1 MSVQRKFMLTLTG
14 LVLLAMLASIV
25 VISYSKHA
33 EIQAGVNTDKER
45 LNREISNILTVTDSL
60 LSQQVQSSMKLFK
73 LRIAAAGEVSQGEPL
88 SYAALQVPDLLLG
101 GKAQGNNYQLV
112 DDLTGIMGG
121 TATLFSKAG
130 EDFVRISTNVVTDTG
145 RATGTV
151 LNPAGAAMAAIK
163 QGKAFYGSVDILGN
177 PFVTGYEPLFDAQ
190 GNVVG
195 IGYVGYKADLDA
207 LSQLLASTR
216 ILNTGF
222 VALLDRNGAVR
233 AQSGHLST
241 AELEQILKSKTEE
254 WTIETQLFAPWGY
267 QIVSAYSNTELS
279 AAVRDNVLMRSAA
292 IAVGAAIL
300 LLVVYWLTHSIV
312 VTRVNDTIR
321 AIKAITEGEGD
332 LTRRFSN
339 YSSDEFGE
347 MARCFDQL
355 LEQLRL
361 TIVDLRN
368 MTHGL
373 VDASVELA
381 QVAEESSAEVVKQ
394 TCDLEMTAS
403 SIHELATT
411 ASVVAHNAE
420 QAEHSSVAASRLTQ
434 GAMKTL
440 DASVKNA
447 AQQLL
452 DSQQSQRSIA
462 SLSAS
467 SAEIG
472 KVLEVINTIAE
483 QTNLL
488 ALNAAIEAARAGE
501 QGRGFS
507 VVADEVRLL
516 AGRTQSSTG
525 EIKRMIE
532 QLQQGV
538 NEVQSLN
545 SNAQATV
552 KDNEVKAA
560 EASQA
565 MDLVLK
571 AIEEINHLNSQI
583 SSAAA
588 EQRDVADG
596 VSQKTNHIHMAAQ
609 QNAVHSATTKDS
621 SQGLKRIAE
630 NFSTVLSK
638 FKV

>member
-14 LVLLAMLASIV
+14 LVLLAMLGSIV
-25 VISYSKHA
+25 VISFSKFQ
-33 EIQAGVNTDKER
+33 EIETGVNTDKDR
-45 LNREISNILTVTDSL
+45 LNREISNILTITDSL
-60 LSQQVQSSMKLFK
+60 LTQQVQSSMKLLS
-73 LRIAAAGEVSQGEPL
+73 LRIKALGPVSQGELL
-88 SYAALQVPDLLLG
+88 SFGSQQVPDLVLG
-101 GKAQGNNYQLV
+101 AETQGNKYQLV
-112 DDLTGIMGG
+112 DDLTAVMGG
-121 TATLFSKAG
+121 TATLFSRTG
-130 EDFVRISTNVVTDTG
+130 DDFVRISTNVVTDTG
-145 RATGTV
+145 RATGT
-151 LNPAGAAMAAIK
+151 LLAPTGAAMAAIR
-163 QGKAFYGSVDILGN
+163 QGNAFYGSVDILGN
-177 PFVTGYEPLFDAQ
+177 PFVTGYEPLSDAQ
-190 GNVVG
+190 GKVVG
-195 IGYVGYKADLDA
+195 ISYVGYKADLES
-207 LSQLLASTR
+207 LRQLLASSRLLTS
-216 ILNTGF
+216 GF
-222 VALLDRNGAVR
+222 VALLDRNGAIR
-233 AQSGHLST
+233 AQSSHIKPE
-241 AELEQILKSKTEE
+241 ELEQILKTKNPDWTVHTED
-254 WTIETQLFAPWGY
+254 FAPWGY

-279 AAVRDNVLMRSAA
+279 AAVRANVVKSSAA

-300 LLVVYWLTHSIV
+300 LVVVYWLTHSIV

-361 TIVDLRN
+361 TIVELGS

-373 VDASVELA
+373 VQASVELA
-381 QVAEESSAEVVKQ
+381 HVAEESSAEVVKQ
-394 TCDLEMTAS
+394 TCDLEVTAS
-403 SIHELATT
+403 SVHELATT

-420 QAEHSSVAASRLTQ
+420 QAEQASVEASRLTQ

-440 DASVKNA
+440 EASVKNA

-462 SLSAS
+462 SLSLS
-467 SAEIG
+467 STEIG

-538 NEVQSLN
+538 NEVQTLN
-545 SNAQATV
+545 STAQTTV
-552 KDNEVKAA
+552 KDNEVKAS
-560 EASQA
+560 EASHA

-583 SSAAA
+583 STAAA

-596 VSQKTNHIHMAAQ
+596 VSQKTNHIHSAAQ

-621 SQGLKRIAE
+621 SLGLKRIAE
-630 NFSTVLSK
+630 DFSAVLSK

>member
-1 MSVQRKFMLTLTG
+1 MLTLTG
-14 LVLLAMLASIV
+14 LVLLAMLVSIA
-25 VISYSKHA
+25 VISFSKYA
-33 EIQAGVNTDKER
+33 EIEAGVKTDKER
-45 LNREISNILTVTDSL
+45 LNREISNILTITDTL

-73 LRIAAAGEVSQGEPL
+73 QRIAAEGEVSQGELL
-88 SYAALQVPDLLLG
+88 SYAAFKAPDLLLG

-112 DDLTGIMGG
+112 DALTAIMGG
-121 TATLFSKAG
+121 TATVFSRSG

-190 GNVVG
+190 GKVVG
-195 IGYVGYKADLDA
+195 IGYVGYKADLEA

-216 ILNTGF
+216 ILNSGF
-222 VALLDRNGAVR
+222 VALLDRNGAIR
-233 AQSGHLST
+233 AQSGHLT
-241 AELEQILKSKTEE
+241 AAELEQILKNKTDEWTLKTE
-254 WTIETQLFAPWGY
+254 LFAPWGY
-267 QIVSAYSNTELS
+267 QIITAYSNTELA
-279 AAVRDNVLMRSAA
+279 AAVRDNVLVRSAS
-292 IAVGAAIL
+292 IAAGAAVL

-381 QVAEESSAEVVKQ
+381 QVAEGSSAEVAKQ
-394 TCDLEMTAS
+394 TVDIEGTARSVHNLAETAS
-403 SIHELATT
+403 L
-411 ASVVAHNAE
+411 VAQNAE
-420 QAEHSSVAASRLTQ
+420 QAEHASADASRLTQ
-434 GAMKTL
+434 GAMKAL
-440 DASVKNA
+440 DAAAKNA
-447 AQQLL
+447 AQQLV
-452 DSQQSQRSIA
+452 DVQQSHLSIQA
-462 SLSAS
+462 LSAS

-472 KVLEVINTIAE
+472 KVLDVINTIAE

-538 NEVQSLN
+538 TEVQSLN
-545 SNAQATV
+545 SSYQSTV
-552 KDNEVKAA
+552 KDNESKAA
-560 EASQA
+560 QASNS
-565 MDLVLK
+565 MDLVLQSIE
-571 AIEEINHLNSQI
+571 AITRLNKQI
-583 SSAAA
+583 SEVAA
-588 EQRDVADG
+588 EQRDVAAS
-596 VSQKTNHIHMAAQ
+596 VNQKTNQIHSAAQ
-609 QNAVHSATTKDS
+609 QNAQHSATTKDS
-621 SQGLKRIAE
+621 SRGLKNIAE
-630 NFSTVLSK
+630 NFSAVLAK

>member
-14 LVLLAMLASIV
+14 LVLLAMLGSIV
-25 VISYSKHA
+25 VISFTKYQ
-33 EIQAGVNTDKER
+33 EIENSVNTDKDR
-45 LNREISNILTVTDSL
+45 LNREITNILTITDSL
-60 LSQQVQSSMKLFK
+60 LSQQVQSSMKLFRQ
-73 LRIAAAGEVSQGEPL
+73 RIAALGPVSQGETL
-88 SYAALQVPDLLLG
+88 SFGSQQVPDLLLG
-101 GKAQGNNYQLV
+101 NEGQGNKYQLV
-112 DDLTGIMGG
+112 DDLTSIMGG
-121 TATLFSKAG
+121 TATIFSRTG
-130 EDFVRISTNVVTDTG
+130 DDFVRISTNVVTDTG
-145 RATGTV
+145 RATGT
-151 LNPAGAAMAAIK
+151 LLAPTGAAMAAIR
-163 QGKAFYGSVDILGN
+163 QGNAFYGSVDILGN
-177 PFVTGYEPLFDAQ
+177 PFVTGYEPLTNAQ
-190 GNVVG
+190 GAVVG
-195 IGYVGYKADLDA
+195 IGYVGYKADLES
-207 LSQLLASTR
+207 LRQLLASSRLLTS
-216 ILNTGF
+216 GF
-222 VALLDRNGAVR
+222 VALLDRNGAIR
-233 AQSGHLST
+233 AQSGHIK
-241 AELEQILKSKTEE
+241 AEELEQILKTKNPD
-254 WTIETQLFAPWGY
+254 WTIQTEQFTPWGY
-267 QIVSAYSNTELS
+267 QIVSAYSNDELS
-279 AAVRDNVLMRSAA
+279 GEVRSNVIKRSAA
-292 IAVGAAIL
+292 IAVGAVIL

-361 TIVDLRN
+361 TIVQLCS
-368 MTHGL
+368 MTQGL
-373 VDASVELA
+373 VQASVELA
-381 QVAEESSAEVVKQ
+381 HVAEESSAEVVKQ
-394 TCDLEMTAS
+394 TCDLEVTAS
-403 SIHELATT
+403 SVHELATT

-420 QAEHSSVAASRLTQ
+420 QAEQASVEASRLTQ

-440 DASVKNA
+440 EASVKNA

-538 NEVQSLN
+538 NEVQTLN
-545 SNAQATV
+545 STAQATV
-552 KDNEVKAA
+552 KDNEVKAS
-560 EASQA
+560 EASNA
-565 MDLVLK
+565 MDLVLQ

-596 VSQKTNHIHMAAQ
+596 VSQKTNYIHTAAQ

-630 NFSTVLSK
+630 DFSAVLSK

>member
-14 LVLLAMLASIV
+14 LVLLAMLGSIV
-25 VISYSKHA
+25 VISFSKYS
-33 EIQAGVNTDKER
+33 EIESRVNSDKER
-45 LNREISNILTVTDSL
+45 LNREITNILTVTDSL
-60 LSQQVQSSMKLFK
+60 LGQQVQSSMKL
-73 LRIAAAGEVSQGEPL
+73 LRQRIAALGPVSQGDTL
-88 SYAALQVPDLLLG
+88 SFGSQQVPDLLLG
-101 GKAQGNNYQLV
+101 TEGQANKYQLV
-112 DDLTGIMGG
+112 DELTAIMGG
-121 TATLFSKAG
+121 TATIFSRSG
-130 EDFVRISTNVVTDTG
+130 DDFIRISTNVVTDTG
-145 RATGTV
+145 RATGT
-151 LNPAGAAMAAIK
+151 LLAPTGAAMAAIR

-177 PFVTGYEPLFDAQ
+177 PFVTGYEPLTNVQ
-190 GNVVG
+190 GEVVG
-195 IGYVGYKADLDA
+195 IGYVGYKADLEA
-207 LSQLLASTR
+207 LHQLLAATR
-216 ILNTGF
+216 LLTSGF

-233 AQSGHLST
+233 AKSSHIN
-241 AELEQILKSKTEE
+241 AEQLEQILKTNNQDWAIQTEQF
-254 WTIETQLFAPWGY
+254 TPWGY
-267 QIVSAYSNTELS
+267 QIVTAYSNEELN
-279 AAVRDNVLMRSAA
+279 AEVRANVIKTSLV
-292 IAVGAAIL
+292 IVVGATIL

-312 VTRVNDTIR
+312 VTRVNDTIK

-339 YSSDEFGE
+339 YSTDEFGE

-361 TIVDLRN
+361 TIVELRS

-373 VDASVELA
+373 VQASVELA
-381 QVAEESSAEVVKQ
+381 HVAEESSAEVVKQ
-394 TCDLEMTAS
+394 TVDLEVTAS
-403 SIHELATT
+403 SVHELATT

-420 QAEHSSVAASRLTQ
+420 QAEQASVEASRLTQ

-440 DASVKNA
+440 EASVKNA
-447 AQQLL
+447 AQQLV
-452 DSQQSQRSIA
+452 DSQHSQRSIA

-488 ALNAAIEAARAGE
+488 ALNAAIEAARAVE

-538 NEVQSLN
+538 NEVQNLN
-545 SNAQATV
+545 STAQATV

-583 SSAAA
+583 STAAA

-596 VSQKTNHIHMAAQ
+596 VSQKTNHIHSAAQ

-630 NFSTVLSK
+630 DFSAVLSK

>member
-14 LVLLAMLASIV
+14 LVLLAMLGSIV
-25 VISYSKHA
+25 VISFSKYQ
-33 EIQAGVNTDKER
+33 EIETTVNTDKDR
-45 LNREISNILTVTDSL
+45 LNREITNILTITDSL
-60 LSQQVQSSMKLFK
+60 LSQQVQSSMKLFRK
-73 LRIAAAGEVSQGEPL
+73 RIADLGPVSQGETL
-88 SYAALQVPDLLLG
+88 SFGSQQVPDLLLG
-101 GKAQGNNYQLV
+101 SAGQGNKYQLV
-112 DDLTGIMGG
+112 DDLTAIMGG
-121 TATLFSKAG
+121 TATIFSRTG
-130 EDFVRISTNVVTDTG
+130 DDFVRISTNVVTDTG
-145 RATGTV
+145 RATGT
-151 LNPAGAAMAAIK
+151 LLAPTGAAMAAIH
-163 QGKAFYGSVDILGN
+163 QGNAFYGSVDILGN
-177 PFVTGYEPLFDAQ
+177 PFVTGYEPLTNAQ
-190 GNVVG
+190 GEVVG
-195 IGYVGYKADLDA
+195 IGYVGYKADLEA
-207 LSQLLASTR
+207 LRQLLASSRLLTS
-216 ILNTGF
+216 GF
-222 VALLDRNGAVR
+222 VALLDRNGAIR
-233 AQSGHLST
+233 AQSSHIK
-241 AELEQILKSKTEE
+241 AEELEQILKTKNPD
-254 WTIETQLFAPWGY
+254 WTIQTEQFAPWGY
-267 QIVSAYSNTELS
+267 QIVSAYSNDELS
-279 AAVRDNVLMRSAA
+279 AEVRGNVIKRSAA
-292 IAVGAAIL
+292 IAAGAAIL

-339 YSSDEFGE
+339 YSTDEFGE

-361 TIVDLRN
+361 TIVELRS

-373 VDASVELA
+373 VQASVELA
-381 QVAEESSAEVVKQ
+381 HVAEESSAEVVKQ
-394 TCDLEMTAS
+394 TCDLEVTAS
-403 SIHELATT
+403 SVHELATT

-420 QAEHSSVAASRLTQ
+420 QAEQASVEASRLTQ

-440 DASVKNA
+440 EASVKNA

-462 SLSAS
+462 SLSVS

-538 NEVQSLN
+538 NEVQTLN
-545 SNAQATV
+545 STAQATV
-552 KDNEVKAA
+552 KDNEIKAS
-560 EASQA
+560 EASNA
-565 MDLVLK
+565 MDLVLQ

-583 SSAAA
+583 STAAA

-596 VSQKTNHIHMAAQ
+596 VSQKTNHIHTAAQ

-630 NFSTVLSK
+630 DFSAVLSK

>member
-14 LVLLAMLASIV
+14 LVLLAMLASIIL
-25 VISYSKHA
+25 ISFTKYQ
-33 EIQAGVNTDKER
+33 EIESSVNQDQDR
-45 LNREISNILTVTDSL
+45 LNREITNILTITDSL
-60 LSQQVQSSMKLFK
+60 LSQQVQSSMKLF
-73 LRIAAAGEVSQGEPL
+73 LRRIAEMGAVSQGDDLTFGPQ
-88 SYAALQVPDLLLG
+88 QVPDLLLG
-101 GKAQGNNYQLV
+101 TAAQGNNYQLV
-112 DDLTGIMGG
+112 DDLTSIMGG
-121 TATLFSKAG
+121 TATIFSRSG
-130 EDFVRISTNVVTDTG
+130 EDFVRISTNVVTDKG
-145 RATGTV
+145 RATGT
-151 LNPAGAAMAAIK
+151 LLAPTGAAIAAIR

-177 PFVTGYEPLFDAQ
+177 PFVTGYEPLLNAQ
-190 GNVVG
+190 GAVVG
-195 IGYVGYKADLDA
+195 IGYVGYKADLES
-207 LSQLLASTR
+207 LQQLLASSR
-216 ILNTGF
+216 LLDSGF
-222 VALLDRNGAVR
+222 VALLDRNGAIR
-233 AQSGHLST
+233 AQSSHIQAS
-241 AELEQILKSKTEE
+241 ELEQILKTKNPDWSIQTA
-254 WTIETQLFAPWGY
+254 QFAPWGY
-267 QIVSAYSNTELS
+267 QIVSAYSHAELN
-279 AAVRDNVLMRSAA
+279 AAVRDNVIKRSVA
-292 IAVGAAIL
+292 IAVGAIIL

-361 TIVDLRN
+361 TIVELRS

-373 VDASVELA
+373 VQASVELTK
-381 QVAEESSAEVVKQ
+381 VAEESSAEVAKQ
-394 TCDLEMTAS
+394 TSDIEVTAS

-411 ASVVAHNAE
+411 SSVVAQNAE
-420 QAEHSSVAASRLTQ
+420 QAEHASVEASKLTQ

-440 DASVKNA
+440 DAAVKNA
-447 AQQLL
+447 AQQLQ
-452 DSQQSQRSIA
+452 DSQHSQRSIA
-462 SLSAS
+462 TLSAS

-538 NEVQSLN
+538 TEVQLLN
-545 SNAQATV
+545 TNAQDTV
-552 KDNEVKAA
+552 KDNEIK
-560 EASQA
+560 ASQA
-565 MDLVLK
+565 NNAMVLVLK
-571 AIEEINHLNSQI
+571 AIEEINQLNAQI

-588 EQRDVADG
+588 EQRDVADA
-596 VSQKTNHIHMAAQ
+596 VNQKTSHIHSAAQ
-609 QNAVHSATTKDS
+609 QNAMHSATTKDS
-621 SQGLKRIAE
+621 SQGLKQIAE
-630 NFSTVLSK
+630 NFSAVLSK

>member
-14 LVLLAMLASIV
+14 LVLLAMLGSIV
-25 VISYSKHA
+25 VISFTKYQ
-33 EIQAGVNTDKER
+33 EIQSSVNTDKDR
-45 LNREISNILTVTDSL
+45 LNREITNILTITDSL
-60 LSQQVQSSMKLFK
+60 LSQQVQSSMKLFRQ
-73 LRIAAAGEVSQGEPL
+73 RIAALGPVSQGETL
-88 SYAALQVPDLLLG
+88 SFGTQQVPDLLLG
-101 GKAQGNNYQLV
+101 SEGQGNKYQLV
-112 DDLTGIMGG
+112 DDLTSIMGG
-121 TATLFSKAG
+121 TATIFSRTG
-130 EDFVRISTNVVTDTG
+130 DDFVRISTNVVTDTG
-145 RATGTV
+145 RATGT
-151 LNPAGAAMAAIK
+151 LLAPTGAAMAAIR
-163 QGKAFYGSVDILGN
+163 QGNAFYGSVDILGN
-177 PFVTGYEPLFDAQ
+177 PFVTGYEPLTNAE
-190 GNVVG
+190 GEVVG
-195 IGYVGYKADLDA
+195 ISYVGYKADLES
-207 LSQLLASTR
+207 LRQLLASSRLLTS
-216 ILNTGF
+216 GF
-222 VALLDRNGAVR
+222 VALLDRNGAIR
-233 AQSGHLST
+233 AQSGHIK
-241 AELEQILKSKTEE
+241 AEELEQILKTKNPD
-254 WTIETQLFAPWGY
+254 WTIQTEQFTPWGY
-267 QIVSAYSNTELS
+267 QIVSAYSNDELS
-279 AAVRDNVLMRSAA
+279 GEVRSNVIKRSAA
-292 IAVGAAIL
+292 IAIGAAIL

-361 TIVDLRN
+361 TIVELRS

-373 VDASVELA
+373 VQASVELA
-381 QVAEESSAEVVKQ
+381 HVAEESSAEVVKQ
-394 TCDLEMTAS
+394 TCDLEVTAS
-403 SIHELATT
+403 SVHELATT

-420 QAEHSSVAASRLTQ
+420 QAEQASVEASRLTQ

-440 DASVKNA
+440 EASVKNA

-538 NEVQSLN
+538 NEVQTLN
-545 SNAQATV
+545 STAQATV
-552 KDNEVKAA
+552 KDNEVKAS
-560 EASQA
+560 EASNA
-565 MDLVLK
+565 MDLVLQ

-583 SSAAA
+583 STAAA

-596 VSQKTNHIHMAAQ
+596 VSQKTNHIHSAAQ

-630 NFSTVLSK
+630 DFSAVLSK

>member
-14 LVLLAMLASIV
+14 LVLLAMLGSIV
-25 VISYSKHA
+25 VISFTKYQ
-33 EIQAGVNTDKER
+33 EIQSSVNTDKDR
-45 LNREISNILTVTDSL
+45 LNREITNILTITDSL
-60 LSQQVQSSMKLFK
+60 LSQQVQSSMKLFRQ
-73 LRIAAAGEVSQGEPL
+73 RIAALGPVSQGETL
-88 SYAALQVPDLLLG
+88 SFGTQQVPDLLLG
-101 GKAQGNNYQLV
+101 SEGQGNKYQLV
-112 DDLTGIMGG
+112 DDLTSIMGG
-121 TATLFSKAG
+121 TATIFSRTG
-130 EDFVRISTNVVTDTG
+130 DDFVRISTNVVTDTG
-145 RATGTV
+145 RATGT
-151 LNPAGAAMAAIK
+151 LLAPTGAAMAAIR
-163 QGKAFYGSVDILGN
+163 QGNAFYGSVDILGN
-177 PFVTGYEPLFDAQ
+177 PFVTGYEPLTNAE
-190 GNVVG
+190 GEVVG
-195 IGYVGYKADLDA
+195 ISYVGYKADLES
-207 LSQLLASTR
+207 LRQLLASSRLLTS
-216 ILNTGF
+216 GF
-222 VALLDRNGAVR
+222 VALLDRNGAIR
-233 AQSGHLST
+233 AQSGHIK
-241 AELEQILKSKTEE
+241 AEELEQILKTKNPD
-254 WTIETQLFAPWGY
+254 WTIQTEQFTPWGY
-267 QIVSAYSNTELS
+267 QIVSAYSNDELS
-279 AAVRDNVLMRSAA
+279 GEVRSNVIKRSAA

-361 TIVDLRN
+361 TIVELRS

-373 VDASVELA
+373 VQASVELA
-381 QVAEESSAEVVKQ
+381 HVAEESSAEVVKQ
-394 TCDLEMTAS
+394 TCDLEVTAS
-403 SIHELATT
+403 SVHELATT

-420 QAEHSSVAASRLTQ
+420 QAEQASVEASRLTQ

-440 DASVKNA
+440 EASVKNA

-538 NEVQSLN
+538 NEVQTLN
-545 SNAQATV
+545 STAQATV
-552 KDNEVKAA
+552 KDNEVKAS
-560 EASQA
+560 EASNA
-565 MDLVLK
+565 MDLVLQ

-583 SSAAA
+583 STAAA

-596 VSQKTNHIHMAAQ
+596 VSQKTNHIHSAAQ

-630 NFSTVLSK
+630 DFSAVLSK

>member
-1 MSVQRKFMLTLTG
+1 
-14 LVLLAMLASIV
+14 
-25 VISYSKHA
+25 VIK
-33 EIQAGVNTDKER
+33 
-45 LNREISNILTVTDSL
+45 
-60 LSQQVQSSMKLFK
+60 
-73 LRIAAAGEVSQGEPL
+73 
-88 SYAALQVPDLLLG
+88 
-101 GKAQGNNYQLV
+101 
-112 DDLTGIMGG
+112 
-121 TATLFSKAG
+121 
-130 EDFVRISTNVVTDTG
+130 
-145 RATGTV
+145 
-151 LNPAGAAMAAIK
+151 
-163 QGKAFYGSVDILGN
+163 
-177 PFVTGYEPLFDAQ
+177 
-190 GNVVG
+190 
-195 IGYVGYKADLDA
+195 
-207 LSQLLASTR
+207 
-216 ILNTGF
+216 
-222 VALLDRNGAVR
+222 
-233 AQSGHLST
+233 
-241 AELEQILKSKTEE
+241 
-254 WTIETQLFAPWGY
+254 
-267 QIVSAYSNTELS
+267 
-279 AAVRDNVLMRSAA
+279 RSAA

-332 LTRRFSN
+332 LTRRFFN

-355 LEQLRL
+355 PEQLRL
-361 TIVDLRN
+361 TIVELRS

-373 VDASVELA
+373 VQASVELA
-381 QVAEESSAEVVKQ
+381 HVAEESSAEVVKQ
-394 TCDLEMTAS
+394 TCDLEVTAS

-411 ASVVAHNAE
+411 ASVVAQNAE
-420 QAEHSSVAASRLTQ
+420 QAEQASVEASRLTQ

-440 DASVKNA
+440 DAAVKNA

-467 SAEIG
+467 STEIG

-545 SNAQATV
+545 TTAQATV
-552 KDNEVKAA
+552 KDNEVKAG
-560 EASQA
+560 EASHA

-588 EQRDVADG
+588 EQSDVADG
-596 VSQKTNHIHMAAQ
+596 VNQKTNHIHSAAQ
-609 QNAVHSATTKDS
+609 QNAIHRPRQKTLVRA
-621 SQGLKRIAE
+621 
-630 NFSTVLSK
+630 
-638 FKV
+638 

>member
-1 MSVQRKFMLTLTG
+1 MLTLTG
-14 LVLLAMLASIV
+14 LVLLAMLGSIV
-25 VISYSKHA
+25 VISFSKYS
-33 EIQAGVNTDKER
+33 EIESRVNSDKER
-45 LNREISNILTVTDSL
+45 LNREITNILTVTDSL
-60 LSQQVQSSMKLFK
+60 LGQQVQSSMKL
-73 LRIAAAGEVSQGEPL
+73 LRQRIAALGPVSQGDTL
-88 SYAALQVPDLLLG
+88 SFGSQQVPDLLLG
-101 GKAQGNNYQLV
+101 TEGQANKYQLV
-112 DDLTGIMGG
+112 DELTAIMGG
-121 TATLFSKAG
+121 TATIFSRSG
-130 EDFVRISTNVVTDTG
+130 DDFIRISTNVVTDTG
-145 RATGTV
+145 RATGT
-151 LNPAGAAMAAIK
+151 LLAPTGAAMAAIR

-177 PFVTGYEPLFDAQ
+177 PFVTGYEPLTNVQ
-190 GNVVG
+190 GEVVG
-195 IGYVGYKADLDA
+195 IGYVGYKADLEA
-207 LSQLLASTR
+207 LHQLLAATR
-216 ILNTGF
+216 LLTSGF

-233 AQSGHLST
+233 AKSSHIN
-241 AELEQILKSKTEE
+241 AEQLGQILKTNNQD
-254 WTIETQLFAPWGY
+254 WTIQTEQFTPWGY
-267 QIVSAYSNTELS
+267 QIVTAYSNEELN
-279 AAVRDNVLMRSAA
+279 AEVRANVIKTSLV
-292 IAVGAAIL
+292 IVVGATIL

-312 VTRVNDTIR
+312 VTRVNDTIK

-339 YSSDEFGE
+339 YSTDEFGE

-361 TIVDLRN
+361 TIVELRS

-373 VDASVELA
+373 VQASVELA
-381 QVAEESSAEVVKQ
+381 HVAEESSAEVVKQ
-394 TCDLEMTAS
+394 TVDLEVTAS
-403 SIHELATT
+403 SVHELATT

-420 QAEHSSVAASRLTQ
+420 QAEQASVEASRLTQ

-440 DASVKNA
+440 EASVKNA
-447 AQQLL
+447 AQQLV
-452 DSQQSQRSIA
+452 DSQHSQRSIA

-538 NEVQSLN
+538 NEVQNLN
-545 SNAQATV
+545 STAQATV

-583 SSAAA
+583 STAAA

-596 VSQKTNHIHMAAQ
+596 VSQKTNHIHSAAQ

-630 NFSTVLSK
+630 DFSAVLSK

>member
-14 LVLLAMLASIV
+14 LVLLAMLGSIV
-25 VISYSKHA
+25 VISFSKYK
-33 EIQAGVNTDKER
+33 EIETAVNTDKDR
-45 LNREISNILTVTDSL
+45 LNREITNILTITDSL
-60 LSQQVQSSMKLFK
+60 LGQQVQSSMKLF
-73 LRIAAAGEVSQGEPL
+73 RIRLAEAGPVSQGEVL
-88 SYAALQVPDLLLG
+88 SFGSQQVPDLLLG
-101 GKAQGNNYQLV
+101 TEGQGNTYQLV
-112 DDLTGIMGG
+112 DDLTATMGG
-121 TATLFSKAG
+121 TATLFSRTG
-130 EDFVRISTNVVTDTG
+130 DDFVRISTNVVTDTG
-145 RATGTV
+145 RATGT
-151 LNPAGAAMAAIK
+151 LLAPAGAAMAAIR

-177 PFVTGYEPLFDAQ
+177 PFVTGYEPLTNAQ
-190 GNVVG
+190 GEVVG
-195 IGYVGYKADLDA
+195 IGYVGYKADLEA
-207 LSQLLASTR
+207 LRQLLASSRLLTS
-216 ILNTGF
+216 GF
-222 VALLDRNGAVR
+222 VALLDRNGAIR
-233 AQSGHLST
+233 AQSSHIK
-241 AELEQILKSKTEE
+241 AEELEQILKTKNPD
-254 WTIETQLFAPWGY
+254 WTIQTEQFAPWGY
-267 QIVSAYSNTELS
+267 QIVSAYSNEELS
-279 AAVRDNVLMRSAA
+279 AEVRDNVIHTSL
-292 IAVGAAIL
+292 IIVVGAIIL

-312 VTRVNDTIR
+312 VTRVNDTIK

-339 YSSDEFGE
+339 YSTDEFGE

-361 TIVDLRN
+361 TIVELGS

-373 VDASVELA
+373 VQASVELA
-381 QVAEESSAEVVKQ
+381 HVAEESSAEVVKQ
-394 TCDLEMTAS
+394 TCDLEVTAS
-403 SIHELATT
+403 SVHELATT

-420 QAEHSSVAASRLTQ
+420 QAEQASVEASRLTQ

-440 DASVKNA
+440 EASVKNA

-452 DSQQSQRSIA
+452 DSQQSQRSIE

-538 NEVQSLN
+538 NEVQTLN
-545 SNAQATV
+545 STAQTTV
-552 KDNEVKAA
+552 KDNEVKAS
-560 EASQA
+560 EASSA
-565 MDLVLK
+565 MDLVLQ

-583 SSAAA
+583 STAAA

-596 VSQKTNHIHMAAQ
+596 VSQKTNHIHSAAQ

-621 SQGLKRIAE
+621 SQSLKLIAE
-630 NFSTVLSK
+630 DFSAVLSK

>member
-14 LVLLAMLASIV
+14 LVLLAMLGSIV
-25 VISYSKHA
+25 VISFTKYQ
-33 EIQAGVNTDKER
+33 EIQSSVNTDKDR
-45 LNREISNILTVTDSL
+45 LNREITNILTITDSL
-60 LSQQVQSSMKLFK
+60 LSQQVQSSMKLFRQ
-73 LRIAAAGEVSQGEPL
+73 RIAALGPVSQGETL
-88 SYAALQVPDLLLG
+88 SFGTQQVPDLLLG
-101 GKAQGNNYQLV
+101 SEGQGNKYQLV
-112 DDLTGIMGG
+112 DDLTSIMGG
-121 TATLFSKAG
+121 TATIFSRTG
-130 EDFVRISTNVVTDTG
+130 DDFVRISTNVVTDTG
-145 RATGTV
+145 RATGT
-151 LNPAGAAMAAIK
+151 LLAPTGAAMAAIR
-163 QGKAFYGSVDILGN
+163 QGNAFYGSVDILGN
-177 PFVTGYEPLFDAQ
+177 PFVTGYEPLTNAE
-190 GNVVG
+190 GEVVG
-195 IGYVGYKADLDA
+195 IGYVGYKADLES
-207 LSQLLASTR
+207 LRQLLASSRLLTS
-216 ILNTGF
+216 GF
-222 VALLDRNGAVR
+222 VALLDRNGAIR
-233 AQSGHLST
+233 AQSGHIK
-241 AELEQILKSKTEE
+241 AEELEQILKTKNPD
-254 WTIETQLFAPWGY
+254 WTIQTEQFTPWGY
-267 QIVSAYSNTELS
+267 QIVSAYSNDELS
-279 AAVRDNVLMRSAA
+279 GEVRSNVIKRSAA

-361 TIVDLRN
+361 TIVELRS

-373 VDASVELA
+373 VQASVELA
-381 QVAEESSAEVVKQ
+381 HVAEESSAEVVKQ
-394 TCDLEMTAS
+394 TCDLEVTAS
-403 SIHELATT
+403 SVHELATT

-420 QAEHSSVAASRLTQ
+420 QAEQASVEASRLTQ

-440 DASVKNA
+440 EASVKNA

-538 NEVQSLN
+538 NEVQTLN
-545 SNAQATV
+545 STAQATV
-552 KDNEVKAA
+552 KDNEIKAS
-560 EASQA
+560 EASNA
-565 MDLVLK
+565 MDLVLQ

-583 SSAAA
+583 STAAA

-596 VSQKTNHIHMAAQ
+596 VSQKTNHIHSAAQ

-630 NFSTVLSK
+630 DFSAVLSK